1 MAFKN
6 FWIKLIKSINHNYL
20 LLENFLNPGKCN
32 LSFEFSNVSIR
43 IINILVQKSKRFQK
57 SGEFFITGHLLI
69 LKSGTGLIIIRY
81 SNVVASASLTLA
93 PGNLIFRQAKEITA
107 ISTVAG
113 KITFKVAGKVIPGC
127 KNKVVNAGNSL
138 TAICSYRPSNHS
150 YVRISATLVPD
161 DIYFSEL
168 ITNSALYL
176 VTRRTGAR

>member
-1 MAFKN
+1 
-6 FWIKLIKSINHNYL
+6 
-20 LLENFLNPGKCN
+20 
-32 LSFEFSNVSIR
+32 
-43 IINILVQKSKRFQK
+43 
-57 SGEFFITGHLLI
+57 
-69 LKSGTGLIIIRY
+69 
-81 SNVVASASLTLA
+81 VASASLTLA

-127 KNKVVNAGNSL
+127 KNKVVNGGNSL

-168 ITNSALYL
+168 VTNSALYL